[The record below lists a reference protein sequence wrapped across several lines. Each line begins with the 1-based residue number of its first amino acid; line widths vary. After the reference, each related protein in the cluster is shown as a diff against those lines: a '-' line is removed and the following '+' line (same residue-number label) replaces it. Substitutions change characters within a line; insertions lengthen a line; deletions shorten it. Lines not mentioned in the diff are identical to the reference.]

1 MISTTAAAAVLEDI
15 DNDLEIIE
23 LNNFILKKKK
33 KKSTSKEE
41 QVPGLKGILKFRNEV
56 LLSF

>member
-1 MISTTAAAAVLEDI
+1 MINTAAEEVLEDI

-33 KKSTSKEE
+33 KSTSKEE
-41 QVPGLKGILKFRNEV
+41 QVPGFRNEV
-56 LLSF
+56 EKDFKWA